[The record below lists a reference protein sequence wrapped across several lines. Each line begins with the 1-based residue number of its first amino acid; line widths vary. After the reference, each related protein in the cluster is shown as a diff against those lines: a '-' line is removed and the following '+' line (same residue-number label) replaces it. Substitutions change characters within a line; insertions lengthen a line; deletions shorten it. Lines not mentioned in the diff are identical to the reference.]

1 MKKLI
6 ELVAYKHKI
15 DLKRG
20 EAKYMD
26 TDWLLNAIVDEV
38 QEVKDEIR
46 PNNVAH
52 LEDELSDILWGWLTI
67 VEKLKDIGYVTS
79 HEAILQRALKKYEE
93 RILALNGDKRDNDIW
108 KEVKATQKEELKK
121 EKKSLSLKINHSSKS
136 INYHTLFL
144 NIG

>member
-6 ELVAYKHKI
+6 ELAVLNHQI

-20 EAKYMD
+20 ESKYMD
-26 TDWLLNAIVDEV
+26 NEWLLNAIIDEV
-38 QEVKDEIR
+38 KEVKEEIR

-67 VEKLKDIGYVTS
+67 VEKLKDRGYVTS

-93 RILALNGDKRDNDIW
+93 RILALKGDERDHTIW
-108 KEVKATQKEELKK
+108 KEVKARQKEELEK
-121 EKKSLSLKINHSSKS
+121 ERYENS
-136 INYHTLFL
+136 I
-144 NIG
+144 